1 MIAYIIGRN
10 RVEIGKIRMRDM
22 DKHMYVSRKQ
32 LYSMYPDTLTRVIR
46 YRYGRRIDDEEAI
59 VYNENATCP
68 YHPRNGEFDPIL
80 TMARIDEHK
89 MTLTSLQKPVTL
101 LAKYRNLQRDLV
113 PVLPALIVVVLLA
126 WSFIA

>member
-10 RVEIGKIRMRDM
+10 RVEIGKIPMKDL

-46 YRYGRRIDDEEAI
+46 YRYGKRISDEEAI
-59 VYNENATCP
+59 AYNENANCP
-68 YHPRNGEFDPIL
+68 YHPRNGNFDPAF

-89 MTLTSLQKPVTL
+89 MTLASLQKPTAL
-101 LAKYRNLQRDLV
+101 LARYRDIRKEMM
-113 PVLPALIVVVLLA
+113 PVLPALIVVILLA